1 MTDAQ
6 LVERL
11 LAGERRALARLLTRV
26 EDGSE
31 ERLREV
37 VRLIHPHT
45 GGAHLVGVTGSPG
58 VGKSTLTNTLVDVW
72 RKRDRRVAV
81 LAIDPKAWL
90 RHCRVKRLPFQDAIG
105 PVSALRRAAAILGRR
120 FLKRLAPARALFPE
134 LA

>member
-1 MTDAQ
+1 VGWTGRAVREGRGGVIPPDISPI
-6 LVERL
+6 LER
-11 LAGERRALARLLTRV
+11 
-26 EDGSE
+26 
-31 ERLREV
+31 
-37 VRLIHPHT
+37 
-45 GGAHLVGVTGSPG
+45 
-58 VGKSTLTNTLVDVW
+58 
-72 RKRDRRVAV
+72 